1 MKSIQLYIVLLSL
14 CIILCKTKTEMMR
27 DFAKCA
33 KQQVGKPYVTYDS
46 RGPSTFSN
54 SGLVWY
60 CRGVAGLSTS
70 GTIYV
75 SWKKVP
81 NPIVGAHVYGVKKDN
96 GASVVTDCLGVI
108 VSINP
113 TYIVC
118 GDEEKGVMVSK
129 ELIPDKKYIR
139 IEYHYVDF

>member
-1 MKSIQLYIVLLSL
+1 MKIYHLILLLLISYTL
-14 CIILCKTKTEMMR
+14 CSKEKMMSE
-27 DFAKCA
+27 FVKCA
-33 KQQVGKPYVTYDS
+33 NAQVGKEYTEEDN
-46 RGPSTFSN
+46 RGPNKFSN

-75 SWKKVP
+75 SWKNVKKP
-81 NPIVGAHVYGVKKDN
+81 KVGAYVYGITKYN
-96 GASVVTDCLGVI
+96 GPSVSTESLGII

-113 TYIVC
+113 TIVVA
-118 GDEEKGVMVSK
+118 GDKEKGVLRRQPLVF
-129 ELIPDKKYIR
+129 KKQYLD

>member
-1 MKSIQLYIVLLSL
+1 MKIYHLILLLLISYTL
-14 CIILCKTKTEMMR
+14 CSKEKMMSG
-27 DFAKCA
+27 FVKCA
-33 KQQVGKPYVTYDS
+33 NAQVGKEYTEEDN
-46 RGPSTFSN
+46 RGPNKFSN

-75 SWKKVP
+75 SWKNVKKP
-81 NPIVGAHVYGVKKDN
+81 KVGAYVYGITKYN
-96 GASVVTDCLGVI
+96 GPSVSTESLGII

-113 TYIVC
+113 TIVVA
-118 GDEEKGVMVSK
+118 GDKEKGILRRQPLVF
-129 ELIPDKKYIR
+129 KKQYLD